1 MKVGDLIEHNMGH
14 LGIVTDVRMMYP
26 RHPMSP
32 VDTVKVSWIDTQP
45 DWTHPDLWF
54 SVFSI
59 NKVVSRAK

>member
-1 MKVGDLIEHNMGH
+1 MGH

-32 VDTVKVSWIDTQP
+32 VDTVKVAWIDTQP